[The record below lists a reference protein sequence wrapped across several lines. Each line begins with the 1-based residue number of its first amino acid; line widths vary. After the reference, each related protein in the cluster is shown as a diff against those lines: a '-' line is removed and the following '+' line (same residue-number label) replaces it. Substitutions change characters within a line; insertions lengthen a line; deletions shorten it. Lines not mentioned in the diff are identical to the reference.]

1 MSHESEQKP
10 TELELVQLAGIVV
23 HGSRW
28 HRGRE
33 FL

>member
-1 MSHESEQKP
+1 MSHELEQKP
-10 TELELVQLAGIVV
+10 TELELVQLGGIVV